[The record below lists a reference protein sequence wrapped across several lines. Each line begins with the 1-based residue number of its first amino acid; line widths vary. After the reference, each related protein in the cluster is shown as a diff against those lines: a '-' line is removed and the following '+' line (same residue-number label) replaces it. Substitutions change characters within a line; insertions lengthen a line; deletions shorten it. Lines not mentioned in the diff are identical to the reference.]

1 MMQFNRAVLFA
12 AFLACAGLAP
22 VPADDVKSALPS
34 AESILGKYV
43 EATGGRAAY
52 EKIHT
57 TMSTGTFE
65 LPAAGLKGAI
75 KIYNQEPDK
84 SYSVV
89 ELAGIGKIEE
99 GCDGTTAWQL
109 SALQGARIKS
119 GSERAMAL
127 RASSMKTRL
136 DWHQNFKSIET
147 VGSDTV
153 DGKPVYVVLLTPKEG
168 KPEKEFYDK
177 ASGLLLKESMIMAT
191 PMGEIPTESTF
202 SDYRSESGLVIPHR
216 LGQSAVGQQFAIVID
231 SFTINNGVP
240 KDRFELPPQIK
251 ALVQK

>member
-1 MMQFNRAVLFA
+1 MMPFNRSVLFA
-12 AFLACAGLAP
+12 SAALLAGTCLAS
-22 VPADDVKSALPS
+22 ADALPS
-34 AESILGKYV
+34 AESILNKYV

-52 EKIHT
+52 EKIQT
-57 TMSTGTFE
+57 TLSTGTFE

-75 KIYNQEPDK
+75 KIYNQEPNK

-89 ELAGIGKIEE
+89 DLAGIGKIEE
-99 GCDGTTAWQL
+99 GCDGATAWQL

-119 GSERAMAL
+119 GSERAAAL

-136 DWHQNFKSIET
+136 DWRQNFKSIET

-177 ASGLLLKESMIMAT
+177 TSGLLLKESMIMAT

-202 SDYRSESGLVIPHR
+202 SDYRPESGLIIPHR

-231 SFTINNGVP
+231 SFSINNGVP